1 MNIEKIYKV
10 KIYNFFPVCFV
21 NNNSMLF
28 ACKIKYPSNCLTKY
42 KKDNTD
48 INEFSDLI
56 KKQIK
61 YYSDD
66 YDDERLLLERY
77 SNRYRVYQNFI
88 KRYFLTEKR
97 RRKKEYLD
105 LLKTLVG
112 NEVKSIIDVSCGD
125 NADIFKISNNI
136 DLVVGND
143 INLYHVRNKELNE
156 ALENLYKVS
165 KKMIIVEIEDPKITG
180 GMPRFLNKYLYI
192 KYLKDAGKKFLS
204 FYKFKTTIDEKFS
217 DKANISYLTFEN
229 ILGKYMI
236 AIIEKR

>member
-1 MNIEKIYKV
+1 MYNIVDTYKRIYKLKSVKSKIVNDNSINFIFFDNFGNFYSVKNKLVEYSSSLSLCLVSIILNIEKIYKV

-77 SNRYRVYQNFI
+77 SNRYRVYQNFMIMLIHMIVFQLLTLQVEFVIFLEIMNI
-88 KRYFLTEKR
+88 KVYVISFH
-97 RRKKEYLD
+97 
-105 LLKTLVG
+105 V
-112 NEVKSIIDVSCGD
+112 NHVIKSQ
-125 NADIFKISNNI
+125 
-136 DLVVGND
+136 
-143 INLYHVRNKELNE
+143 
-156 ALENLYKVS
+156 
-165 KKMIIVEIEDPKITG
+165 T
-180 GMPRFLNKYLYI
+180 
-192 KYLKDAGKKFLS
+192 
-204 FYKFKTTIDEKFS
+204 
-217 DKANISYLTFEN
+217 
-229 ILGKYMI
+229 
-236 AIIEKR
+236 